1 MRRIN
6 YLKFSKME
14 KKELKTVE
22 DYLAGFPPET
32 RELLRKVRV
41 TIQKAAPE
49 AEEVISYGMPAY
61 KLNGVLV
68 YFAGYQN
75 HIGFYPTA
83 SGIQAFQSEL
93 GPYKWAKGS
102 VQFPLDRPVPF
113 NLIDKMVQF
122 RVRENLLKFRS
133 RNKK

>member
-1 MRRIN
+1 
-6 YLKFSKME
+6 ME
-14 KKELKTVE
+14 KNEIKTVE
-22 DYLAGFPPET
+22 DYLAGFPPGT
-32 RELLRKVRV
+32 RKLLRKVRE

-49 AEEVISYGMPAY
+49 AEEVISYRMPAY

-68 YFAGYQN
+68 YFTGYQN
-75 HIGFYPTA
+75 HIGLYPTA

-93 GPYKWAKGS
+93 TPFKWAKGS

-122 RVRENLLKFRS
+122 RVRENLQKFRS